1 MAFLLLAGTAG
12 VRAQQCDVPQIGA
25 QVFVEPG
32 QTPEDIDGFFR
43 LLHDNGMKVARIRMF
58 GAHMYRGGEWDFSL
72 YDEAFRAADK
82 YGVRLFA
89 TLFPVTDELN
99 DVGGFKFPR
108 SKAHLREIDDYIT
121 AVVSHFRQYESLW
134 TWVLQNEPGSGGTRV
149 AMTDLAR
156 EVYDRWL
163 ADFPPE
169 ERGEGYL
176 KADFTQEKF
185 LTYYTTWYLNHI
197 AQLVE
202 RLDPQVQPARISARR
217 LPDVGY
223 HPSQRTRQSVLD
235 HRTAG
240 RKRHRQRQCSLLSHG
255 GAYSAVSLDG
265 DRFRRRRGDLLVAQ
279 SAGGRHGGGGVGAAR
294 LPAQALGP

>member
-1 MAFLLLAGTAG
+1 MCSSDL
-12 VRAQQCDVPQIGA
+12 
-25 QVFVEPG
+25 
-32 QTPEDIDGFFR
+32 
-43 LLHDNGMKVARIRMF
+43 
-58 GAHMYRGGEWDFSL
+58 
-72 YDEAFRAADK
+72 
-82 YGVRLFA
+82 
-89 TLFPVTDELN
+89 
-99 DVGGFKFPR
+99 
-108 SKAHLREIDDYIT
+108 HLREIDDYIT

-202 RLDPQVQPARISARR
+202 RLDPQRGRHINPHQILGT
-217 LPDVGY
+217 LPDYDFPAYSKFLTSVGASL
-223 HPSQRTRQSVLD
+223 HLSWHFGMFSQREYPLEI
-235 HRTAG
+235 G
-240 RKRHRQRQCSLLSHG
+240 RAH
-255 GAYSAVSLDG
+255 V
-265 DRFRRRRGDLLVAQ
+265 
-279 SAGGRHGGGGVGAAR
+279 
-294 LPAQALGP
+294 